1 MLRFVN
7 TKRNENSESEDR
19 KNARK
24 RTYLLCGHGEWI
36 GELPAMHSVGSKPA
50 LLMLLG
56 LGVQVTSTSGSGDGG
71 VAGKY
76 SEAWWRRSA
85 AFGD

>member
-1 MLRFVN
+1 
-7 TKRNENSESEDR
+7 
-19 KNARK
+19 
-24 RTYLLCGHGEWI
+24 
-36 GELPAMHSVGSKPA
+36 MHSVGSKPA